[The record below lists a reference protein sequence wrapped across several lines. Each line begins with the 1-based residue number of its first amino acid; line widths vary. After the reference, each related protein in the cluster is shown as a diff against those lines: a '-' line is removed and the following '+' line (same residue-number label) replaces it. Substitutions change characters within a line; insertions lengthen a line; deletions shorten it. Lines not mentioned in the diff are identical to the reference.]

1 VLWTCSSWAEPSP
14 ATLRALALCGLA
26 APVVFTVA
34 WIAGTLAQDGYSAR
48 REDVSALAAQT
59 ADAAWI
65 VITGLVLTGALTA
78 AFAPALHVAVCGGRG
93 ARIGPVLV
101 ALAGLGVMGLG
112 LLRNDCSTL
121 TSACKARVEAGDV
134 SWQHLAHDAVSVP
147 VFALAV
153 IAPIVMARRFRAD
166 PQWAS
171 FAPWSLVT
179 AAALALVFLLVGV
192 EAIPGWDGIL
202 QRVAV
207 SLAFLWL
214 AVAAVRARV
223 ALARAAES
231 TG

>member
-1 VLWTCSSWAEPSP
+1 MLWTCSSWAEPSP

-93 ARIGPVLV
+93 SRIGPVLV

-121 TSACKARVEAGDV
+121 TSACKARVETGDV
-134 SWQHLAHDAVSVP
+134 SWQHVAHDALSIP

-153 IAPIVMARRFRAD
+153 IAPIVMAPRFRAD
-166 PQWAS
+166 PKWAS
-171 FAPWSLVT
+171 FASWSLVT
-179 AAALALVFLLVGV
+179 AAALTLLFLLAGI
-192 EAIPGWDGIL
+192 EAIPGWGGL
-202 QRVAV
+202 VQRVAV

-214 AVAAVRARV
+214 AAAAVRACV
-223 ALARAAES
+223 ALAKA
-231 TG
+231 